1 MMIILKRENFFH
13 RTKLCNLSNNFTLQ
27 YWVGEKGGRILA
39 SARVNSARK
48 INGKNIPYMP
58 LCDREMP
65 FTCTNDITFRKSV
78 TQIVKFCWFTKDI
91 LITHHVDF
99 VGQ

>member
-1 MMIILKRENFFH
+1 M
-13 RTKLCNLSNNFTLQ
+13 
-27 YWVGEKGGRILA
+27 A
-39 SARVNSARK
+39 SARVNSARE

-65 FTCTNDITFRKSV
+65 CTNDITFGKSV
-78 TQIVKFCWFTKDI
+78 TQIIKFCWFTKDI

-99 VGQ
+99 AEQ